1 MPDEVILACARK
13 GGVIGIESS
22 PNTTR
27 SEAHLKHTIDSC
39 FDHLRYCVDLVGS
52 KHLAF
57 GPDTM
62 YSDHCGLHVALSKV
76 FPTGN
81 SAIEGHEN
89 LPKIRYVK
97 GLENPTESSKNIVR
111 NLVKLGYSDED
122 TAKIIG
128 GNVLRVLREIWE
140 K

>member
-1 MPDEVILACARK
+1 
-13 GGVIGIESS
+13 
-22 PNTTR
+22 
-27 SEAHLKHTIDSC
+27 
-39 FDHLRYCVDLVGS
+39 VDLVGAE
-52 KHLAF
+52 HVAF
-57 GPDTM
+57 GPDNM
-62 YSDHCGLHVALSKV
+62 YGDHCGLHVALSKV
-76 FPTGN
+76 FPTGD